1 MIMDKTALDRADQD
15 TAANR
20 HDGGAPPGRGPAFL
34 LDRHP
39 PKDDFR
45 ADVLDGLS
53 RPQKQIPPKY
63 FYDARGS
70 ALFERICRTP
80 EYYVTRTEL
89 KLLSEIGPD
98 IADIAGRDVTVI
110 EFGSGSDTKIRRLL
124 DALDTPCAYV
134 AIDISRAAL
143 EQALDDL
150 ARDYADIT
158 VGGICADF
166 AAPFEL
172 PPEAQCGGKTVAFFP
187 GSTIGNLERGRAGQ
201 FLADVRAMLSPG
213 DGFLIGVDLR
223 KGRDILDPAY
233 NDEEGVTA
241 EFNLNLLRRINRE
254 LDGTI
259 DLSRFQHLAFYNEV
273 EGRIEMHLRSTAD
286 QRFTVAGQE
295 FRMARHE
302 TIHTEN
308 SYKYSVPEF
317 VLMAENA
324 GFQVMRSWKDRRSLF
339 SIHYLAA

>member
-1 MIMDKTALDRADQD
+1 MEKTVFDV
-15 TAANR
+15 AATD
-20 HDGGAPPGRGPAFL
+20 HASSAPSGSAAFL
-34 LDRHP
+34 IDRHP

-45 ADVLDGLS
+45 ADVLEGLS

-63 FYDARGS
+63 FYDAKGS
-70 ALFERICRTP
+70 ALFERICATP

-98 IADIAGRDVTVI
+98 IADIAGREVTVV
-110 EFGSGSDTKIRRLL
+110 EFGSGSDAKIRRLL
-124 DALDTPCAYV
+124 DALASPSAYV
-134 AIDISRAAL
+134 AIDISRTAL

-150 ARDYADIT
+150 ARDYADLT

-166 AAPFEL
+166 SRSLEL
-172 PPEAQCGGKTVAFFP
+172 PPEANRGRKTLAFFP
-187 GSTIGNLERGRAGQ
+187 GSTIGNMERRRAGK
-201 FLADVRAMLSPG
+201 FLADVRGLLAPG
-213 DGFLIGVDLR
+213 DGFLVGVDLR
-223 KGRDILDPAY
+223 KGRDILEPAY
-233 NDEEGVTA
+233 NDDEGVTA

-254 LDGTI
+254 LGGTI
-259 DLSRFQHLAFYNEV
+259 DPSKFRHMAYYDEG

-286 QRFTVAGQE
+286 QSFTVAGRE
-295 FRMARHE
+295 FSMARHE

-317 VLMAENA
+317 VLMAEGA
-324 GFQVMRSWKDRRSLF
+324 GFRVMRSWKDRKSLF